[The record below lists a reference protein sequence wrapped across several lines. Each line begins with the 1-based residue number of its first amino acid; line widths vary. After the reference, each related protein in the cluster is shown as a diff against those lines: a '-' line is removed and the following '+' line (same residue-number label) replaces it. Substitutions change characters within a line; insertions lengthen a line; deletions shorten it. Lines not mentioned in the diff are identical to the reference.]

1 MISLDD
7 NMLPKLRSFLRNTHN
22 NITSR
27 ELNSYH
33 LCSHTKLI
41 KKTNYQFLDVLST
54 RTSNNEVELS
64 ANRIAINSN
73 IYNNWCSHAPSN
85 WKIGTLNLIKWA
97 KFIRASEHLTNEVN
111 YINDIFTRYNHFPF
125 KVVSNTRIFARN
137 IRN

>member
-1 MISLDD
+1 MISLED
-7 NMLPKLRSFLRNTHN
+7 NMLPKLRSCLCNKHN
-22 NITSR
+22 SITSR
-27 ELNSYH
+27 KLNSYH
-33 LCSHTKLI
+33 LCSHTKI
-41 KKTNYQFLDVLST
+41 KKTNYQFLDVFST

-64 ANRIAINSN
+64 TNRIAINSN
-73 IYNNWCSHAPSN
+73 IYNNWCSHAPSH

-97 KFIRASEHLTNEVN
+97 KFICASEHLTNEVN

>member
-1 MISLDD
+1 MISLED
-7 NMLPKLRSFLRNTHN
+7 NMLPKLRSCLCNKHN
-22 NITSR
+22 SITSR
-27 ELNSYH
+27 KLNSYH
-33 LCSHTKLI
+33 LCSHTKI
-41 KKTNYQFLDVLST
+41 KKTNYQFLDVFST

-64 ANRIAINSN
+64 TNRIAINSN

-97 KFIRASEHLTNEVN
+97 KFICASEHLTNEVN

>member
-1 MISLDD
+1 MISLED
-7 NMLPKLRSFLRNTHN
+7 NMLPKLRSCLCNKHN
-22 NITSR
+22 SITSR
-27 ELNSYH
+27 KLNSYH
-33 LCSHTKLI
+33 LFSHTKI
-41 KKTNYQFLDVLST
+41 KKTNYQFLDVFST

-64 ANRIAINSN
+64 TNRIAINSN

-111 YINDIFTRYNHFPF
+111 YINDIFTRYNHFSF

>member
-1 MISLDD
+1 MTSLED
-7 NMLPKLRSFLRNTHN
+7 NMLPKLRSCLCNKHN

-27 ELNSYH
+27 KLNSYH

-41 KKTNYQFLDVLST
+41 KKTNYQFLDVFST

-73 IYNNWCSHAPSN
+73 IYHNWCSHAPSN
-85 WKIGTLNLIKWA
+85 WKTWTLNLIKWA
-97 KFIRASEHLTNEVN
+97 KFICASEHLTNEVN